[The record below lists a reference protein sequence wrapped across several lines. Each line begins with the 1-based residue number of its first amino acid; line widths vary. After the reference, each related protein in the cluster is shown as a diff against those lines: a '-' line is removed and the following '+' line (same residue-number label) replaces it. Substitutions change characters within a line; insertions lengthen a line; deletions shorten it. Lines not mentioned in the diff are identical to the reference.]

1 VKPDRFDRHG
11 EEFLAAWDTPGIAI
25 SFSRIRETDSG
36 MLFAELDVQS
46 TRPDERGTLLSP
58 SRFNLMAATERKRL
72 AEVLSQRA
80 EAVPWPEALEAACGR
95 IVREWRTPEPL
106 VDLWDVPDP
115 GENTYLLHPYLVEND
130 TNLWYADEQ
139 SLKSYLAMVCAASI
153 VSGRVVPSLGQPS
166 KQGPVL
172 LYDWETFGG
181 KQRRRLTRVANGM
194 GTGAVRQIHYRRMT
208 RSITECIGLIRA
220 EASRLGA
227 VLVIFDSLG
236 WMCNGDV
243 NKSEIALPV
252 MNAVGSIAGVTR
264 LVLAHH
270 SKAGRGDTEAPTV
283 MGSGFFEAASRN
295 RWLIRKAQDEGA
307 DTVRIG
313 LYHRKASDDQRFNP
327 RALAFTF
334 DRFRDSVT
342 VNTCDLEDDP
352 ALLKDAGPADRIVAV
367 LRDAEF
373 YKATVKEIAKETN
386 IPTGSVK
393 RHLLAMEGERVQRV
407 SPNGF
412 AGGRGHAAEWALLA
426 AKPFTPAP
434 SSDMQ
439 DSEAGAPETV
449 QINRSPLTPENVN
462 GFSPLRGETVPTKPF
477 KSVHVN
483 TLGGFTE
490 DGELD
495 ELPF

>member
-1 VKPDRFDRHG
+1 MRPTTFKRHG
-11 EEFLAAWDTPGIAI
+11 DEFIASWEAAAVAI
-25 SFSRIRETDSG
+25 QFSRIRETDSG
-36 MLFAELDVQS
+36 MLFSELAIRSD
-46 TRPDERGTLLSP
+46 RPDSRGTLLAP
-58 SRFNLMAATERKRL
+58 SRVNLMAATERKRL
-72 AEVLSQRA
+72 ADLLSKRA
-80 EAVPWPEALEAACGR
+80 EDVPWVEALESAIGR
-95 IVREWRTPEPL
+95 VIREWRTPEPL

-139 SLKSYLAMVCAASI
+139 SLKSYFSMICSALI
-153 VSGRVVPSLGQPS
+153 VQGISHPAIGTPT

-181 KQRRRLTRVANGM
+181 KQRRRLTRVINGL
-194 GTGAVRQIHYRRMT
+194 GLGQTREIHYRRMT
-208 RSITECIGLIRA
+208 RPFIEQIGLIRA
-220 EASRLGA
+220 EASKLGA

-252 MNAVGSIAGVTR
+252 MNAVGSIEGVTR

-270 SKAGRGDTEAPTV
+270 AKAARGDKEAPTV

-313 LYHRKASDDQRFNP
+313 LYHRKASDDQRFEP

-342 VNTCDLEDDP
+342 VSSCDLDEDP
-352 ALLKDAGPADRIVAV
+352 TLLRDAGPADRIVAAI
-367 LRDAEF
+367 RDTEF
-373 YKATVKEIAKETN
+373 CKATVKEIMKETK
-386 IPTGSVK
+386 IAETTVK
-393 RHLLAMEGERVQRV
+393 RHLEAMEGVRVKRV
-407 SPNGF
+407 SLNGV

-426 AKPFTPAP
+426 KPTTSKMGVGGF
-434 SSDMQ
+434 
-439 DSEAGAPETV
+439 
-449 QINRSPLTPENVN
+449 RSPEGPEETTQKTIHPIGNEKVG
-462 GFSPLRGETVPTKPF
+462 GFSASQKPPTIHEPTKTI
-477 KSVHVN
+477 H
-483 TLGGFTE
+483 GGRFRGN
-490 DGELD
+490 DDD
-495 ELPF
+495 ELPFA